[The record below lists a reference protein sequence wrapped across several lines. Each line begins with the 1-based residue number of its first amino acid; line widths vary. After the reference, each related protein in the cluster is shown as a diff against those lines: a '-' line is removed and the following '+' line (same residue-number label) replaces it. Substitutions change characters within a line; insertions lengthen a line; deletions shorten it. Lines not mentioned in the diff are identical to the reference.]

1 MTSGLQLVL
10 GITFSYL
17 LGSIP
22 SSVWVGKWFYN
33 IDVREHGSG
42 NAGATNTIRVL
53 GWKAGIPVFLF
64 DVAKAWLVV
73 YAAKNW
79 LVWDFPIENTVYI
92 QIAFGIAAVVGHV
105 FPIYVGF
112 KGGKGVG
119 TFAGMAIALFPEAF
133 LSSFLV
139 FLMVVFATKY
149 VSLGSILAALS
160 FPFFLYFVFDNHS
173 VALLGLGIFASLF
186 IIFTH
191 RKNIVKLLNG
201 NENKFSGRKKTDN
214 YIS

>member
-1 MTSGLQLVL
+1 MTSSLQLVL
-10 GITFSYL
+10 GIIFSYL

-33 IDVREHGSG
+33 VDIREHGSG

-53 GWKAGIPVFLF
+53 GWKAGTPVFLF
-64 DVAKAWLVV
+64 DVAKAWFVV
-73 YAAKNW
+73 YAAKEW
-79 LVWDFPIENTVYI
+79 LIWDFPKDSIVYI
-92 QIAFGIAAVVGHV
+92 QIAFGLAAVIGHV

-139 FLMVVFATKY
+139 FLVVIITTKY
-149 VSLGSILAALS
+149 VSLGSIIAALS
-160 FPFFLYFVFDNHS
+160 FPFFLYFVFNNHS
-173 VALLGLGIFASLF
+173 APLLGLGIFASVF

-191 RKNIVKLLNG
+191 RKNIVNLLNG
-201 NENKFSGRKKTDN
+201 NENKFNGRKKTDN